1 MKQVHSGTP
10 RSPLAGSWW
19 TRSGRGSPDPGP
31 VAPRPKD
38 PADVR
43 FADDFRG
50 TYPMPSWT
58 WIGAIV
64 GLFRMTWY
72 VITFPFRLVFLTIAL
87 LGRLTGLVLG
97 FSLMVVGT
105 ALLLGP
111 LFLIGIPLL
120 VIGLV
125 LTLRC
130 LE

>member
-1 MKQVHSGTP
+1 MKQAHSDT
-10 RSPLAGSWW
+10 
-19 TRSGRGSPDPGP
+19 TP
-31 VAPRPKD
+31 VAPRPVKSTGD
-38 PADVR
+38 R
-43 FADDFRG
+43 FAGDFRG
-50 TYPMPSWT
+50 TYPAPSWT

-64 GLFRMTWY
+64 GLFRAIWFVVTL
-72 VITFPFRLVFLTIAL
+72 PFRLVFNTIAL

-97 FSLMVVGT
+97 FTLMVVGT
-105 ALLLGP
+105 AFLAGP

>member
-1 MKQVHSGTP
+1 MDNDFHGI
-10 RSPLAGSWW
+10 A
-19 TRSGRGSPDPGP
+19 P
-31 VAPRPKD
+31 V
-38 PADVR
+38 
-43 FADDFRG
+43 
-50 TYPMPSWT
+50 PSWT
-58 WIGAIV
+58 WGGAIL
-64 GLFRMTWY
+64 GLFRAIWF
-72 VITFPFRLVFLTIAL
+72 VITFPFRLVYLTIAL

-105 ALLLGP
+105 ALVLGP